1 MDQFVRQGIQLINFN
16 LENSLI
22 RFLTLLFF
30 YVFFHDIYFLD
41 KNFKF
46 AFDSN

>member
-1 MDQFVRQGIQLINFN
+1 MVQFVRQGIQLINFN

-22 RFLTLLFF
+22 RFLTFLFF
-30 YVFFHDIYFLD
+30 TFFYDIYFLD
-41 KNFKF
+41 KNFKL